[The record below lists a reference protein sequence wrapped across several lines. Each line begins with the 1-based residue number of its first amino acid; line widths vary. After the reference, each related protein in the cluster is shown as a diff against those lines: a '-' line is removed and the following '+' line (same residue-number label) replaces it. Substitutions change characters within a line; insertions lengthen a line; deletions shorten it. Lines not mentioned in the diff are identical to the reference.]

1 MSNQKFSTQL
11 NLWLTGKN
19 PKTIDDLQ
27 AQFEGKSFAV
37 AFLLLMSLAA
47 LPLPTGGVT
56 HVLEIINLL
65 LAVELI
71 FGRKTI
77 WLPNWAKNKS
87 FGKMMT
93 KNALPKFNKL
103 IAWFEQFSR
112 PRLSGLF
119 GQRWFMS
126 LLGILVF
133 IYTLAAFLA
142 PPFSGLDTLGGLGV
156 VTIALSWLFEDIV
169 LFITGIVLGSLGV
182 AIEISLGA
190 AAFHFII

>member
-1 MSNQKFSTQL
+1 MSNPKFSTQL
-11 NLWLTGKN
+11 NQWLRGNN
-19 PKTIDDLQ
+19 PKTIGDLQ
-27 AQFEGKSFAV
+27 SQFEGKSFAV

-65 LAVELI
+65 LAIELI
-71 FGRKTI
+71 VGRNTI

-93 KNALPKFNKL
+93 KKALPKFNKL
-103 IAWFEQFSR
+103 IAWFEQYSR
-112 PRLSGLF
+112 PRFSWLF
-119 GQRWFMS
+119 RQRWFMS
-126 LLGILVF
+126 VIGILVF
-133 IYTLAAFLA
+133 IYTLAAFMA

-156 VTIALSWLFEDIV
+156 VAIALGWLFEDIIIFV
-169 LFITGIVLGSLGV
+169 LGIIFGSLGV
-182 AIEISLGA
+182 LIEISLGA